1 MEIYKNFVN
10 HATALILEPAHT
22 TAPGMETI
30 SKSVVKVRKKKSQ
43 SLIFFIAGRCYLSM
57 KVGKVAATVVGG
69 SMIIMQLAAHKGYIK
84 VDWNRLNK
92 DLEKNAKKLKREVE
106 SNVNGSAA
114 DQSTMKDAARRLDRK
129 LEKAAEKLDR
139 KLGQAEQKADW
150 WFSKKFDSARKMY
163 RKHVLGDSSN
173 ITVDELYM
181 LNMYIMAFSVGTML
195 GVGTGK
201 VI

>member
-1 MEIYKNFVN
+1 MWGFFSTNIRK
-10 HATALILEPAHT
+10 AHN
-22 TAPGMETI
+22 I
-30 SKSVVKVRKKKSQ
+30 FSL
-43 SLIFFIAGRCYLSM
+43 SLINLS
-57 KVGKVAATVVGG
+57 
-69 SMIIMQLAAHKGYIK
+69 SPPQP
-84 VDWNRLNK
+84 
-92 DLEKNAKKLKREVE
+92 
-106 SNVNGSAA
+106 
-114 DQSTMKDAARRLDRK
+114 QSTMKDAARRLDRK

-201 VI
+201 VIWTY